1 MAIFVT
7 RMVVMANM
15 MKMAIMANM
24 KYCELASNKVYM
36 GVSGDKFKN
45 LRLGLGLSLATG
57 GLSYSLGPV

>member
-1 MAIFVT
+1 
-7 RMVVMANM
+7 MANM